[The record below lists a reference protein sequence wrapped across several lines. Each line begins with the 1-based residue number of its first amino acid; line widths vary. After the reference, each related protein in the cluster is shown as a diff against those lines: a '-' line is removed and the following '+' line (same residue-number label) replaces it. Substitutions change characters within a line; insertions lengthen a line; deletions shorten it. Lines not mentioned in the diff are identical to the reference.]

1 PGGLP
6 PRCSLTS
13 LAAMR
18 YAHASRSQ
26 YLLQCFILRARS
38 PHYST
43 GKRWTLSQRN
53 LVGRDRHRANHRHR
67 HFLARPHF
75 TGEDRREE
83 KAILR
88 LRRSS
93 AYVCS
98 RFALADCS
106 GPWRGFG
113 LTRSQCCTSS
123 LMAPTWTKP
132 SAITARRKR
141 RKARSEQLRARVAE
155 LELQGSSKGGQS

>member
-1 PGGLP
+1 MHPDI
-6 PRCSLTS
+6 PRRHELRACLWLAVLVTVLHPASALASLFHGETLDAIPTES
-13 LAAMR
+13 R
-18 YAHASRSQ
+18 GSRSSSRQ
-26 YLLQCFILRARS
+26 SSASPFSGSSTFYRRRS
-38 PHYST
+38 P
-43 GKRWTLSQRN
+43 
-53 LVGRDRHRANHRHR
+53 
-67 HFLARPHF
+67 
-75 TGEDRREE
+75 RR
-83 KAILR
+83 KSILR

-155 LELQGSSKGGQS
+155 LELQGTSKGGQS